1 MLDGQ
6 RYKSVLSNGHSQH
19 DQSETA
25 RWSSII
31 VPFAFRSETIMEE
44 EDELEAQDEELV
56 DDYDIFDMDYVPP
69 PPKERNKWFRLLI
82 SFLISL
88 HILLYLNISFSLFL
102 PPHSVIFFLSILYK
116 YCLLNIFHAISITV
130 SLYIY
135 NSFIAILI
143 HLFRESII
151 TIIISIFV

>member
-1 MLDGQ
+1 
-6 RYKSVLSNGHSQH
+6 
-19 DQSETA
+19 
-25 RWSSII
+25 
-31 VPFAFRSETIMEE
+31 MEE

-69 PPKERNKWFRLLI
+69 PPKERNKWFRLPI
-82 SFLISL
+82 SFLTSI

>member
-1 MLDGQ
+1 
-6 RYKSVLSNGHSQH
+6 
-19 DQSETA
+19 
-25 RWSSII
+25 
-31 VPFAFRSETIMEE
+31 MEE

-69 PPKERNKWFRLLI
+69 PPKERNKWFRLPI
-82 SFLISL
+82 SFLTSI

-102 PPHSVIFFLSILYK
+102 PTHSVIFFLSILYK

-135 NSFIAILI
+135 IHCHFNSSFSRKHYYDYYFHFCVSKL
-143 HLFRESII
+143 SN
-151 TIIISIFV
+151 